1 MDDIEYELTVT
12 LNPCPLSVINK
23 ASDQTIEYEIGNEGE
38 TSNPYS
44 FSQSKACN
52 WPEVTTITW
61 DPPQPSFIRHDEVNK
76 VFILERVEN
85 NDDAGSYTIS
95 VTNTATY
102 KYDVNNP
109 TMTRELSETTMYTFI
124 IKARC
129 EATNM
134 RTTTDFPNPILY

>member
-1 MDDIEYELTVT
+1 M
-12 LNPCPLSVINK
+12 
-23 ASDQTIEYEIGNEGE
+23 
-38 TSNPYS
+38 
-44 FSQSKACN
+44 
-52 WPEVTTITW
+52 TTITW
-61 DPPQPSFIRHDEVNK
+61 DPSQPSFIQHDEVNK
-76 VFILERVEN
+76 VFILEKVEN

-134 RTTTDFPNPILY
+134 RTSTVFPNPILY